1 MCKCTV
7 LVYVALLFLINASTA
22 CIHEPCD
29 RQANE
34 RILGGNMS
42 QRNSRPF
49 QVCWFVL

>member
-34 RILGGNMS
+34 RILGGEMS
-42 QRNSRPF
+42 QRNFRSF